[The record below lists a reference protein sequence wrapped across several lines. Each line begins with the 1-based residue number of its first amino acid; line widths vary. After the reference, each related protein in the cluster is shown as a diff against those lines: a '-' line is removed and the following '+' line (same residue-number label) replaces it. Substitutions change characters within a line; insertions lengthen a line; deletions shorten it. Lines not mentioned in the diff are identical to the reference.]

1 MLIIIYVNNFAENK
15 CMQIAHVIN
24 KPPLFRPII
33 PMVAVTDKTNRL
45 PHVFLEDLLAE
56 FVTSHE
62 RSIRMHSR
70 RLVSSYVKC
79 SFKNKINQSGLNS
92 VQHGAQ

>member
-1 MLIIIYVNNFAENK
+1 MRIVHAANRP
-15 CMQIAHVIN
+15 Q
-24 KPPLFRPII
+24 LFHPII
-33 PMVAVTDKTNRL
+33 SLFAVTEKTNRL

-62 RSIRMHSR
+62 RSIRMHLR
-70 RLVSSYVKC
+70 GLVLSNVKC
-79 SFKNKINQSGLNS
+79 SFKNKINQSEPNS